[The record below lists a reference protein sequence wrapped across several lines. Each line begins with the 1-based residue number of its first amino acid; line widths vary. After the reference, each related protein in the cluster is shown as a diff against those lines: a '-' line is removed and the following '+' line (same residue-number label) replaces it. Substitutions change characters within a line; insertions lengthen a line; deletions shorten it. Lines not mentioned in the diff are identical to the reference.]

1 MEDQHLS
8 PLMAVA
14 ANDGWAALAL
24 RVVFRSAVGRNDRS
38 LFAFTVWSKK
48 KKSIVGWL
56 IHCKHWSL
64 IHHARR
70 TAQGQTAHCFIGHLH
85 RWQSDLLFKG
95 KIQKKQIDSK
105 VARIK
110 ATFSDLES
118 IRTINDWDTL
128 HTHII
133 SVISDWLIRIVKWII
148 IEHIRSYIHSKSIQV
163 DHLRIKSVRRW
174 K

>member
-1 MEDQHLS
+1 MEDHIYLLWWLS
-8 PLMAVA
+8 QRMTDELLWRRVSFFGRRSVAMIAVCS
-14 ANDGWAALAL
+14 LL
-24 RVVFRSAVGRNDRS
+24 PSGR
-38 LFAFTVWSKK
+38 K
-48 KKSIVGWL
+48 KKSRL
-56 IHCKHWSL
+56 THSL
-64 IHHARR
+64 STLESDSSR

-85 RWQSDLLFKG
+85 CWQWQSDLLFKG

-133 SVISDWLIRIVKWII
+133 SVIRDWLIRIVKWII